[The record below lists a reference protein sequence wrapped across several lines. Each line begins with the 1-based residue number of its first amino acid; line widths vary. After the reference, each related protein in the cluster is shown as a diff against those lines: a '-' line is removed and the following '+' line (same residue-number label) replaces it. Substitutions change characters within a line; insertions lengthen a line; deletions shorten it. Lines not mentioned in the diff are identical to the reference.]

1 MLDPL
6 SVIMWSFLGLGVG
19 IALSW
24 IPGFHIYNI
33 IALITVIAP
42 IYTIMPIE
50 AFPYF
55 ALGALVAFVYLSAIQ
70 TVYLSVADESFI
82 FMLFPT
88 QRYLALGRGHEALW
102 LVTLGTI
109 GGTIILVT
117 FGLVVA
123 PYIISPLYTMLAP
136 YTVWFLLLIVVFM
149 FMSEW
154 QKMGDREKN
163 PWKRLLVAW
172 SQNIGGIIVFF
183 ASGLLGFIIM
193 NTGVVPAEF
202 AYVRLTP
209 MFIGFFG
216 MPWVLQNIFSRVYLP
231 RQKTEDVVEASP
243 YHIVNGTIS
252 GAFGGTIAA
261 FFPVI
266 TGGMGA
272 LVAGHMVSTRG
283 DDTFIVSQG
292 SNRILYYV
300 GAFFLLFIPTTTLR
314 RGAGAQLVSSIY
326 VPKTWAEFYYA
337 AGVILLAAGFSLLG
351 VIYLSKLVSR
361 IVTGQN
367 YIKVSMVVAGLLVL
381 MSYVLA
387 GWQGVIVLFV
397 ATMIG
402 LAAVVFNTRRS
413 YCLGGIIFPIAIS
426 MTGNTQFLLNLL
438 HLTPTL

>member
-1 MLDPL
+1 MLDPF

-117 FGLVVA
+117 FGLAVA
-123 PYIISPLYTMLAP
+123 PYIISPLYAMLSP
-136 YTVWFLLLIVVFM
+136 YTVWFLILIVVFM

-243 YHIVNGTIS
+243 YHIINGTIS
-252 GAFGGTIAA
+252 GAFGGSIAA
-261 FFPVI
+261 FFPII

-326 VPKTWAEFYYA
+326 VPKTWTEFYYA
-337 AGVILLAAGFSLLG
+337 AGVILLAAGISLLG
-351 VIYLSKLVSR
+351 VTYLSKLVSR

-367 YIKVSMVVAGLLVL
+367 YVKVSMVVAGLLVL
-381 MSYVLA
+381 ISYVLA
-387 GWQGVIVLFV
+387 GWQGVVVLFV

-413 YCLGGIIFPIAIS
+413 YCLGGIIFPIAVS
-426 MTGNTQFLLNLL
+426 MTGNTQVLLSLL
-438 HLTPTL
+438 QLTPTL

>member
-6 SVIMWSFLGLGVG
+6 SVILWSFLGIAVGVG
-19 IALSW
+19 LSW

-33 IALITVIAP
+33 IALITVVAP
-42 IYTIMPIE
+42 VYTIMPVE

-55 ALGALVAFVYLSAIQ
+55 ALGALVSFVYLSAIQ
-70 TVYLSVADESFI
+70 TVYMSVADESFV

-88 QRYLALGRGHEALW
+88 QRYLVLGRGHEALW
-102 LVTLGTI
+102 LVTLGAI

-117 FGLVVA
+117 LGLTVV
-123 PYIISPLYTMLAP
+123 PYIISPLYNLLAP
-136 YTVWFLLLIVVFM
+136 YVVWFLVLIVVFM

-163 PWKRLLVAW
+163 PWKRLAVAW
-172 SQNIGGIIVFF
+172 TQNIGGIIVFF
-183 ASGLLGFIIM
+183 SAGILGFIIM

-216 MPWVLQNIFSRVYLP
+216 MPWVLQNIFSRIIVP
-231 RQKTEDVVEASP
+231 KQRTEDKVEASP
-243 YHIVNGTIS
+243 YNIVNGTIS
-252 GAFGGTIAA
+252 GAFGGSIAA

-292 SNRILYYV
+292 ANRILYYV
-300 GAFFLLFIPTTTLR
+300 GAFFLLFVPTTTLR

-326 VPKTWAEFYYA
+326 IPKTWAEFYYA
-337 AGVILLAAGFSLLG
+337 GGVILLAAGISLIG
-351 VIYLSKLVSR
+351 VVYLSKIISR
-361 IVTGQN
+361 IITGQN
-367 YIKVSMVVAGLLVL
+367 YIRVSIIVAGLLVL
-381 MSYVLA
+381 VSYLLA
-387 GWQGVIVLFV
+387 GWQGIIILFV
-397 ATMIG
+397 ATLIG
-402 LAAVVFNTRRS
+402 FMAVVFNTRRS
-413 YCLGGIIFPIAIS
+413 YCLGGIIFPIAVS
-426 MTGNTQFLLNLL
+426 MTGNTQILLHLL
-438 HLTPTL
+438 HLTPGF

>member
-337 AGVILLAAGFSLLG
+337 AGVILLAAGISLLG
-351 VIYLSKLVSR
+351 VIYLSKLISR

-367 YIKVSMVVAGLLVL
+367 YVKVSMVVAGLLVL